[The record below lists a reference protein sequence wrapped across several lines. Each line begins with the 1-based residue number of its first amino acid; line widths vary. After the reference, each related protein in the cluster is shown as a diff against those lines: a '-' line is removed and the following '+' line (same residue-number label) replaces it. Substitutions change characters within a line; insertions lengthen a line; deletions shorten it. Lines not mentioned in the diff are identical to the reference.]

1 MSNKTKYTYTDL
13 IFMLCIAL
21 TSIILNLIYGYNTS
35 SQGFGGVM
43 LGIVD
48 TFTFSAYILIS
59 RTPVLAEAV
68 LLFAQIITFV
78 YDMFAGA
85 TFKEAIEDTGFSIM
99 ITFVAFLIA
108 LKLAK
113 VDTTKEKGLIGNIKN
128 RILYDRKIHN
138 IKWYY
143 KIVIYSI
150 IVTVIMNISNSSSL
164 NTYISG
170 TAWRAFAALTV
181 VFQFIRV
188 LSLISTTTFAYEI
201 FGLYIV
207 AEVFTVYMQYRV
219 NNNVLVS
226 VLFIIEEFVVL
237 VYSIYRCNMLNKKE
251 HVKNSSQD

>member
-21 TSIILNLIYGYNTS
+21 TSIILNLIYGYNAS
-35 SQGFGGVM
+35 SHGFGGVM

-59 RTPVLAEAV
+59 RTPVLAEVV
-68 LLFAQIITFV
+68 LLFAQVITFV
-78 YDMFAGA
+78 YDMLAGA

-113 VDTTKEKGLIGNIKN
+113 VDTTKENSLIKN
-128 RILYDRKIHN
+128 IYNKLLYDRKIHN

-143 KIVIYSI
+143 KIIIYSLL
-150 IVTVIMNISNSSSL
+150 VTVIMSLSNSASL

-170 TAWRAFAALTV
+170 TAWRTFAALTV

-237 VYSIYRCNMLNKKE
+237 AYSIYRCNMLNKKVQ
-251 HVKNSSQD
+251 VKQ

>member
-128 RILYDRKIHN
+128 RLLYDRKIHN

-150 IVTVIMNISNSSSL
+150 IVTVIMSISNSSSL

-170 TAWRAFAALTV
+170 TAWRSFHKSTV
-181 VFQFIRV
+181 THI
-188 LSLISTTTFAYEI
+188 
-201 FGLYIV
+201 
-207 AEVFTVYMQYRV
+207 
-219 NNNVLVS
+219 NNN
-226 VLFIIEEFVVL
+226 ICI
-237 VYSIYRCNMLNKKE
+237 
-251 HVKNSSQD
+251 